1 MSAAKGSRHCP
12 RYNHRGAER
21 TRIVGDFELSEPA
34 QQWVIMVLIWLGFG
48 TLVGLLVR
56 ALIPGR
62 EPGGAVGT
70 LFVGITGSAL
80 GPLLLSHFFPTD
92 EFNPVSP
99 LGFLAAVGAA
109 FVLLIAY
116 RILISCLFIQHDE
129 DAG

>member
-1 MSAAKGSRHCP
+1 
-12 RYNHRGAER
+12 
-21 TRIVGDFELSEPA
+21 VGDFELSEPA

-80 GPLLLSHFFPTD
+80 GPLVLSRFFPPE
-92 EFNPVSP
+92 EFNPISP
-99 LGFLAAVGAA
+99 LGFLAAVAAA
-109 FVLLIAY
+109 FLLLIAY
-116 RILISCLFIQHDE
+116 RLLFTCLFVEHEE
-129 DAG
+129 DGG